1 MASRPSRRRGRLTE
15 QQEAAAAELRALRE
29 GGGLRT
35 EQHEARPRTAIGAAG
50 SRHRCAAPAALHSAD
65 CPPAPHRSMT
75 RRMCTRRWM
84 SASSNPAP
92 RATASRPTISLRTM
106 VRAHRPDWI
115 GPSGKMRARTAAVQR
130 ASATSTRRRTMT
142 WKKKV
147 RARSEAAQVSTAPL
161 RPGPCRDV
169 DSSAHACPV
178 AGGKDAKKQK
188 LGDGTLPQSMLSNYL
203 RKGEQ
208 LPPSLPSWSC
218 IISARALRP
227 PSAERSDC
235 CCQVRPSLRPNLPR
249 RQKPQQRT
257 STKSN

>member
-1 MASRPSRRRGRLTE
+1 MEEEGQSSKRGRAGE
-15 QQEAAAAELRALRE
+15 H
-29 GGGLRT
+29 RT
-35 EQHEARPRTAIGAAG
+35 
-50 SRHRCAAPAALHSAD
+50 
-65 CPPAPHRSMT
+65 
-75 RRMCTRRWM
+75 
-84 SASSNPAP
+84 PAP
-92 RATASRPTISLRTM
+92 RAR
-106 VRAHRPDWI
+106 V
-115 GPSGKMRARTAAVQR
+115 
-130 ASATSTRRRTMT
+130 ATFT
-142 WKKKV
+142 V
-147 RARSEAAQVSTAPL
+147 
-161 RPGPCRDV
+161 
-169 DSSAHACPV
+169 HNACPV